1 LNDREQHPSGIE
13 VEAKDESEKARPFWR
28 RLRKWAF
35 VLVPL
40 VGLLELA
47 VHLVQIEGGV
57 DESDWRAARD
67 VVKTLAHPEDLVLVA
82 PRWVDPLGRE
92 YLGSDVLTVEREARA
107 DETGFPRAIQVS
119 FGRARAPELR
129 GWKLSA
135 EQRVGGL
142 IVATLE
148 NPTPVR
154 ILDRLLAHQG
164 PERMRV
170 SQVSRGQETECPYT
184 RGAAQAG
191 SLGFGPAVP
200 GQLFMCPGGGFVGVS
215 IIATLDYTPRRC
227 FYAPIT
233 SAGTGL
239 RVHFK
244 DVVLGRTLHG
254 HHALYV
260 EAERSRAGAPI
271 TLDVSV
277 DDQALAHL
285 IHYDGEGW
293 KAFDVATDV
302 FAGQRK
308 DLVFDIKSGDGNRRM
323 YCFEA
328 DTR

>member
-1 LNDREQHPSGIE
+1 M
-13 VEAKDESEKARPFWR
+13 EAKDESEEARPSGR
-28 RLRKWAF
+28 RFRKWAF
-35 VLVPL
+35 ALVPL
-40 VGLLELA
+40 LGLLELV
-47 VHLVQIEGGV
+47 VHLAQIKGGV
-57 DESDWRAARD
+57 DASDWRAARE
-67 VVKTLAHPEDLVLVA
+67 VVKTLARPEDLVLVA
-82 PRWVDPLGRE
+82 PRWADPLGRE

-129 GWKLSA
+129 GWRLSA

-148 NPTPVR
+148 NPAPVQV
-154 ILDRLLAHQG
+154 LDRLLAHQG
-164 PERMRV
+164 PEHMRV
-170 SQVSRGQETECPYT
+170 SQLSRGQETDCPFT
-184 RGAAQAG
+184 RSAVQAG

-227 FYAPIT
+227 FYAPVT
-233 SAGTGL
+233 SGVTGL

-244 DVVLGRTLHG
+244 DVALGRVLHG

-260 EAERSRAGAPI
+260 EAERNRTGAPI

-277 DDQALAHL
+277 EGQALAHL
-285 IHYDGEGW
+285 IHDDGDGW
-293 KAFDVATDV
+293 KAFDVATDA
-302 FAGQRK
+302 FAGRRGEV
-308 DLVFDIKSGDGNRRM
+308 VFDIKSGDGNRRM